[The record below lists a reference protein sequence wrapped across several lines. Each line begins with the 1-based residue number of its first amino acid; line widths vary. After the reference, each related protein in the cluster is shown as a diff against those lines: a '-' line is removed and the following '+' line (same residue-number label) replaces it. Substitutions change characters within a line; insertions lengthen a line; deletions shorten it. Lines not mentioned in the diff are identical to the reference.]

1 LKRCRLVNEM
11 TEKHKQRWQLE
22 VKIMKRLEHDNVISS
37 LDVPE
42 ELEMK
47 NELPFLA
54 MEYCAGGDLRK
65 VLNQPEN
72 CCGLREY
79 HVRCLVHDVASG
91 IEYLHA
97 KKLIHRDLKPEN
109 IVLKPVEEKVRTEL

>member
-1 LKRCRLVNEM
+1 MKRCRLVNEM

-47 NELPFLA
+47 NEQQKP
-54 MEYCAGGDLRK
+54 
-65 VLNQPEN
+65 
-72 CCGLREY
+72 
-79 HVRCLVHDVASG
+79 
-91 IEYLHA
+91 
-97 KKLIHRDLKPEN
+97 KLLLIQ
-109 IVLKPVEEKVRTEL
+109 